1 MKSERLLSLDILRG
15 ITVAGMILVNNPG
28 NWGEIYTPLRH
39 AEWDGLTPTDLV
51 FPFFMFV
58 MGVSMSFSLS
68 KYNSTFMKAF
78 GKKLVRRT
86 LILFLLG
93 FFLSWFSLV
102 INNLVN
108 NNPDITLAN
117 LFFPLENIRILGVLQ
132 RLALTYFAGSLLIVL
147 IPKRNCLIAISI
159 GILALYYIILKVGNG
174 FELSEHNIIAIID
187 KKLWGDNHMYKE
199 WLPNGGHIYFDP
211 EGLLSTLPGITHVII
226 GFFCGE
232 IIRQKKALGKR
243 LISLTVTG
251 ILLLF
256 SGYLLSYGCPII
268 KKIWSPSYVL
278 VTCGLAYLFLV
289 LLIWI
294 VDINKVNK
302 WSLPFQAFGTNP
314 LFIYIIASL
323 LACIFETPILG
334 VAITASIYTALY
346 HLIGIPKIAS
356 LIYALLYISM
366 NGGIAYILYK
376 KHIFIKI

>member
-1 MKSERLLSLDILRG
+1 
-15 ITVAGMILVNNPG
+15 
-28 NWGEIYTPLRH
+28 
-39 AEWDGLTPTDLV
+39 
-51 FPFFMFV
+51 
-58 MGVSMSFSLS
+58 
-68 KYNSTFMKAF
+68 
-78 GKKLVRRT
+78 
-86 LILFLLG
+86 
-93 FFLSWFSLV
+93 
-102 INNLVN
+102 
-108 NNPDITLAN
+108 
-117 LFFPLENIRILGVLQ
+117 
-132 RLALTYFAGSLLIVL
+132 
-147 IPKRNCLIAISI
+147 
-159 GILALYYIILKVGNG
+159 
-174 FELSEHNIIAIID
+174 
-187 KKLWGDNHMYKE
+187 
-199 WLPNGGHIYFDP
+199 
-211 EGLLSTLPGITHVII
+211 
-226 GFFCGE
+226 
-232 IIRQKKALGKR
+232 
-243 LISLTVTG
+243 LTVTG

-294 VDINKVNK
+294 VDINKVSK